1 MIDSIEIPL
10 LILLVMTAAG
20 AIMVKDL
27 ISAVF
32 ILGSYSFLLA
42 VVWAWMG
49 AVDVAFVEA
58 TVGAGLATVFFLVTL
73 FGTAPKDTRIR
84 RSAPPLVAVVGLPLL
99 GLLLLYAAE
108 DLPIFADPQSPASLH
123 VSPEYL
129 KNSLRETDTPNVV
142 TAVLMDYRAFDTLIE
157 TAVIFTAGI
166 ACALLLRTNQE

>member
-1 MIDSIEIPL
+1 MIFSFEIPL
-10 LILLVMTAAG
+10 LILLLMTAAG

-27 ISAVF
+27 ISSVL

-42 VVWAWMG
+42 IVWAWLG

-58 TVGAGLATVFFLVTL
+58 VVGAGLTTVFFLMTL
-73 FGTAPKDTRIR
+73 FGTRPKDTRIR
-84 RSAPPLVAVVGLPLL
+84 RSAVPWVALLGLPLL

-108 DLPIFADPQSPASLH
+108 DLPKFSDPQSPANAH
-123 VSPEYL
+123 VSNEYL
-129 KNSLRETDTPNVV
+129 MDSLKETDTPNVV

-166 ACALLLRTNQE
+166 ACALLLRRNQA

>member
-1 MIDSIEIPL
+1 MTLFFEIPL
-10 LILLVMTAAG
+10 LVLLIMTAAG
-20 AIMVKDL
+20 AILVKDL
-27 ISAVF
+27 LSSVL

-42 VVWAWMG
+42 LVWAWLG

-58 TVGAGLATVFFLVTL
+58 VVGAGLATVFFLLTL

-84 RSAPPLVAVVGLPLL
+84 RPAPPLIALLGLPLL

-108 DLPIFADPQSPASLH
+108 DFPKFGNPESRASVH

-129 KNSLRETDTPNVV
+129 ENSLKETDTPNVV

-166 ACALLLRTNQE
+166 ACALLLRRNRE

>member
-1 MIDSIEIPL
+1 MIYSVEVPL
-10 LILLVMTAAG
+10 LILLLMTAAG

-27 ISAVF
+27 ISSVF

-42 VVWAWMG
+42 LVWAWLG

-58 TVGAGLATVFFLVTL
+58 VVGAGLATVFFLLTL

-84 RSAPPLVAVVGLPLL
+84 RSSPPLIAFVGLPLL
-99 GLLLLYAAE
+99 GVLLLYAAE
-108 DLPIFADPQSPASLH
+108 DLPRFGDPQSPANTR
-123 VSPEYL
+123 VSQEYL
-129 KNSLRETDTPNVV
+129 KNSLQETNTPNVV

-166 ACALLLRTNQE
+166 ACALLLRRHHE